1 MVDVLNLM
9 VRKKV
14 VLFLSRP
21 VFSFK
26 KTKCKL
32 IYINKKLSS
41 SALDIGLHSFRLAAN
56 ASVDE
61 ILFRDTIGGRVTKPK
76 MGK

>member
-14 VLFLSRP
+14 VLFLSRH
-21 VFSFK
+21 VLVK
-26 KTKCKL
+26 KKHNCKL

-41 SALDIGLHSFRLAAN
+41 SALDIGLHSIRLAAN

-61 ILFRDTIGGRVTKPK
+61 RCFI
-76 MGK
+76 

>member
-14 VLFLSRP
+14 VLFLSRL
-21 VFSFK
+21 VFSK
-26 KTKCKL
+26 KKKKNNCKL

-41 SALDIGLHSFRLAAN
+41 SALDIGLHSFRLATN

-61 ILFRDTIGGRVTKPK
+61 RCFI
-76 MGK
+76 

>member
-14 VLFLSRP
+14 VLFLSRL
-21 VFSFK
+21 VFSK
-26 KTKCKL
+26 KKKNNCKL

-41 SALDIGLHSFRLAAN
+41 SALDIGLHSFRLATN

-61 ILFRDTIGGRVTKPK
+61 RCFI
-76 MGK
+76 